1 MTSDNKSPGRLE
13 RLLRAGSFVVTA
25 ETTPP
30 LTSDAYQVVD
40 RVAPL
45 KGLADAVNVTDGAGA
60 RAHLSSLVAAAKM
73 LEAGIE
79 PVLQFTTRDRNT
91 LALERDVLGAAAFH
105 IPNMLVIGGD
115 PIERG
120 DAPDASAINDL
131 DSKGLVGLVA
141 LMRDQAKLP
150 SGREIVP
157 APKLLVGVADTPV
170 DPPAG
175 WQPHGLQAKI
185 AAGADF
191 VQTQFCFDI
200 DICRRYVAAL
210 VDLGITRQVFVLI
223 GIGPLASARQAVWI
237 RDNLP
242 GSIIP
247 DTVIARLE
255 NADDPKAE
263 GRAVCAE
270 LMQELTSLSGV
281 AGAHLMG
288 PRAETEIARTI
299 DASGILNDRQSA

>member
-1 MTSDNKSPGRLE
+1 MTTAHKSSGGLEHRL
-13 RLLRAGSFVVTA
+13 RSGSFVVTA

-30 LTSDAYQVVD
+30 LTTDAYQVVD

-45 KGLADAVNVTDGAGA
+45 KGLVDAINVTDGAGA
-60 RAHLSSLVAAAKM
+60 RAHLSSLVAAARM
-73 LEAGIE
+73 LQAGFE

-91 LALERDVLGAAAFH
+91 LALERDVLGAAAFS

-120 DAPDASAINDL
+120 DAPEATAINDL

-150 SGREIVP
+150 SGREITP
-157 APKLLVGVADTPV
+157 PPRLFVGVADTPV

-175 WQPHGLQAKI
+175 WQPHSLLAKI
-185 AAGADF
+185 GEGADF

-200 DICRRYVAAL
+200 EICRRYAAAL
-210 VDLGITRQVFVLI
+210 VDLGITQKVFMLM
-223 GIGPLASARQAVWI
+223 GIGPLASTRQAIWI

-247 DTVIARLE
+247 DAVIERLDG
-255 NADDPKAE
+255 ASDPKAE
-263 GRAVCAE
+263 GRAICAE
-270 LMQELTSLSGV
+270 LMQALKETPGV
-281 AGAHLMG
+281 AGVHLMG
-288 PRAETEIARTI
+288 PRAESDIARTI
-299 DASGILNDRQSA
+299 DAAGILDNRQTA

>member
-1 MTSDNKSPGRLE
+1 MTPEIRSTGQLE
-13 RLLRAGSFVVTA
+13 RLLRAGSFAVTA
-25 ETTPP
+25 ETTPA
-30 LTSDAYQVVD
+30 LTTDPYLVVD

-73 LEAGIE
+73 LQAGIE

-91 LALERDVLGAAAFH
+91 LALERDVLGAAAFN

-115 PIERG
+115 PVERG
-120 DAPDASAINDL
+120 DAPNASAVNDL
-131 DSKGLVGLVA
+131 DSKGLVALVA
-141 LMRDQAKLP
+141 QMRDRGTLP
-150 SGREIVP
+150 SGREI
-157 APKLLVGVADTPV
+157 APPPRLMVGVADTPV

-200 DICRRYVAAL
+200 DICRRYMAAL
-210 VDLGITRQVFVLI
+210 ADLGITRQVFVLI

-242 GSIIP
+242 GSIVP
-247 DTVIARLE
+247 DAVTARLDG
-255 NADDPKAE
+255 AADPKAE
-263 GRAVCAE
+263 GRAICAE
-270 LMQELTSLSGV
+270 LLQALTTIDGV

-288 PRAETEIARTI
+288 PRAESEIAATI
-299 DASGILNDRQSA
+299 DAAGILGDRRAG